1 MQASGI
7 VAIVVLVLAVAL
19 VLRGIRGHGH
29 KDGSGADSGAGPDD
43 IVGGGD

>member
-43 IVGGGD
+43 IVSGGD